1 MNMTFKWQHPFT
13 CTIAGPTGCG
23 KTVFVTKFL
32 TQIDIMLDKHID
44 EIIWCYGVS
53 QNFHKDLPKR
63 LKIPIRFCEGIP
75 PLDEISSL
83 NSGPKVV
90 IIDDLMREVD
100 GNTVDIFTKGS
111 HHRNLSVFNLIQN
124 VHHQGKGHRD
134 MSLNSHYIV
143 YFNNPRDRAQVAHF
157 ARQIDPGNPK
167 FIVEA
172 YRDATLRPYGY
183 LLFDLKQSTPE
194 EMRLRTD
201 IFPGEQNIVYV
212 SNKKQYK

>member
-1 MNMTFKWQHPFT
+1 MTLKWQHPFT

-23 KTVFVTKFL
+23 KTVFVTNFL
-32 TQIDIMLDKHID
+32 KHID
-44 EIIWCYGVS
+44 SMMNVPIEEIIWCYGVS
-53 QNFHKDLPKR
+53 QKLHRELPKK
-63 LKIPIRFCEGIP
+63 LKIPIRFFEGIP
-75 PLDEISSL
+75 PLDDITSL
-83 NSGPKVV
+83 NSGPKIV

-134 MSLNSHYIV
+134 ISLNSHYMV

-157 ARQIDPGNPK
+157 ARQVDPDNPK
-167 FIVEA
+167 FIIEA
-172 YRDATLRPYGY
+172 YRDATLRPHGY

-201 IFPGEQNIVYV
+201 IFPGEQNVVYV
-212 SNKKQYK
+212 SKKLKYK